1 MCNTH
6 CVETELVRCSRNP
19 ITDSVRNVPLP
30 SSSWSFRFYIIMWH
44 LNSVKGHKYISWQWN
59 MISHPCDASSPT
71 KSIPRTSKLE
81 TLLKRLQWT
90 SIFGVGPVVLK
101 MWKDTMIGFGSSCTH
116 MLLHTPKGG
125 IIIWCTKRWT
135 SISSNW
141 FYQQLYINIR
151 NFWNSG
157 LRVTI

>member
-1 MCNTH
+1 MCLKQSSLDVPEILLLTQL
-6 CVETELVRCSRNP
+6 EMSLYLPCSR
-19 ITDSVRNVPLP
+19 
-30 SSSWSFRFYIIMWH
+30 WSFRFYIMWRH
-44 LNSVKGHKYISWQWN
+44 LNSMKGHKYISWQWN

-125 IIIWCTKRWT
+125 IIIWCIRRWT
-135 SISSNW
+135 SISNNC
-141 FYQQLYINIR
+141 FYNYIVSI
-151 NFWNSG
+151 
-157 LRVTI
+157 